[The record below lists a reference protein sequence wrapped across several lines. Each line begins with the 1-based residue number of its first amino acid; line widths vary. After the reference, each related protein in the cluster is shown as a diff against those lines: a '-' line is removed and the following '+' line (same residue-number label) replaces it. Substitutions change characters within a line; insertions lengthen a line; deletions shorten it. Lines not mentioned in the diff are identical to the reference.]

1 MLMVTGKN
9 LQKSITLK
17 KLCYSVSKTCK
28 YYKEVRNSYHKLCEK
43 RRKLHRSDASL
54 GDGVKFWFLFSFLEN
69 VF

>member
-28 YYKEVRNSYHKLCEK
+28 YYKEVRNSDHKLCEK
-43 RRKLHRSDASL
+43 RRKFTQVRCFF
-54 GDGVKFWFLFSFLEN
+54 GGWC
-69 VF
+69 